1 MKKIILTII
10 ATISV
15 LSLTVPAVVM
25 AQSANPAKDAVC
37 QGVGLASGGNG
48 CVDSHGGIT
57 VNSVIDTTINVLS
70 FVVGVAAVIMIII
83 NGLRFVTSSGDPAKV
98 SSARDG
104 ILYAVVGLVVVLL
117 SQTVVKF
124 VVNKFS

>member
-1 MKKIILTII
+1 M
-10 ATISV
+10 
-15 LSLTVPAVVM
+15 
-25 AQSANPAKDAVC
+25 N
-37 QGVGLASGGNG
+37 GVIN
-48 CVDSHGGIT
+48 
-57 VNSVIDTTINVLS
+57 TTINVLS